1 MVMFPIRSPFVLF
14 LIRSRSVLFP
24 VCSLAGFRSDPS
36 VEITA
41 TRPWKSQLGPD
52 PSVEITARAYPP
64 SEEITAKVYTPSE
77 EIIGI
82 TYGTILQRG
91 IDNQRITC

>member
-41 TRPWKSQLGPD
+41 
-52 PSVEITARAYPP
+52 RAYPP
-64 SEEITAKVYTPSE
+64 SVEITAKVYTPSE

>member
-24 VCSLAGFRSDPS
+24 VCSLAGFRLD
-36 VEITA
+36 
-41 TRPWKSQLGPD
+41 
-52 PSVEITARAYPP
+52 P

-82 TYGTILQRG
+82 TYVTILQRG

>member
-1 MVMFPIRSPFVLF
+1 VVMFPIRSPFVLF

-24 VCSLAGFRSDPS
+24 VCSLAGFRTDPS

-41 TRPWKSQLGPD
+41 TRPRKSQLGPD
-52 PSVEITARAYPP
+52 PSV
-64 SEEITAKVYTPSE
+64 EITAKVYTPSE